1 MPKPIYGINGSGMH
15 TNMSLYELATGKNVF
30 DDPDGDLGLSKEAY
44 AFIAGIM
51 EHVKGIAAFSN
62 PTVNSYKRLVPG
74 YEAPS
79 YLVWSTSNRSCLVRI
94 PASRGK
100 GTRVELRCPDP
111 TCNPYLENVF
121 VLSDEEL
128 KEKGIDCLPGTLE
141 EAIAEAEKDP
151 FVRETLGDH
160 VFENYIAGKKAEWD
174 DYRTKISQ
182 WEIDQYLINY

>member
-1 MPKPIYGINGSGMH
+1 MI
-15 TNMSLYELATGKNVF
+15 
-30 DDPDGDLGLSKEAY
+30 
-44 AFIAGIM
+44 
-51 EHVKGIAAFSN
+51 
-62 PTVNSYKRLVPG
+62 R
-74 YEAPS
+74 
-79 YLVWSTSNRSCLVRI
+79 TSN
-94 PASRGK
+94 
-100 GTRVELRCPDP
+100 
-111 TCNPYLENVF
+111 
-121 VLSDEEL
+121 EEL